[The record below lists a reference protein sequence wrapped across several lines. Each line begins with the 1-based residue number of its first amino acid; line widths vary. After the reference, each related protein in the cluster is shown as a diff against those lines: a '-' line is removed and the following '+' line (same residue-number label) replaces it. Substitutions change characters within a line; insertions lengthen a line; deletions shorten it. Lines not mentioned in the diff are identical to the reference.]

1 MDLWP
6 LIAGLGLFLFGMTQ
20 LEGGLKELAG
30 ERFRSLIRQYSSTPL
45 KGMFA
50 GAGATMV
57 LQSSSLVMVL
67 VLAFVG
73 AGVIDLRGALGVIY
87 GANLGTT
94 ATGWLVATL
103 GFKLD
108 LSRAAMAFI
117 GIGGIAAVLLPAGA
131 WRQFGRVTIGLG
143 LILLGLDQM
152 KDGVEAWAK
161 SVDVSPFSGHGRL
174 VLALCGLLLTAV
186 IQSSSG
192 TMMITLSALHGGIID
207 LPGAAALAV
216 GSNVGSTLTAVLG
229 SLGGSADKKRVAAG
243 HVLFNSIT
251 AVVALI
257 FLGPLLALVS
267 GVGDPLIALVL
278 FHSLFNVLG
287 ILLFLPFTRT
297 FASILEQ
304 RFALDPG
311 RAGRYISRV
320 EPTVV
325 EAALEALERET
336 QRALSMAMRLNKHAL
351 KLTVTPA
358 EAWQDHE
365 DEASGHRM
373 PYLERY
379 ERLKRLESEAIAFA
393 AKLQARALDPAQ
405 VERLHNLLQA
415 CRDAVLAAKGLKDV
429 REDLVRIRHQADAAI
444 ADPGSAMHAHAEELY
459 RGLQRLAPG
468 TDSALV
474 GEELERMRQ
483 RLRDHHRQVLET
495 IYAQAAKQNLGHAE
509 LSSLLNLNGAV
520 RRAHRALLRSVG
532 EFLLPASRV
541 EALGEAD

>member
-1 MDLWP
+1 MDFWP
-6 LIAGLGLFLFGMTQ
+6 LVAGLGLFLFGMTQ

-30 ERFRSLIRQYSSTPL
+30 ERFRSLIRHYSSTPL
-45 KGMFA
+45 KGIFA

-108 LSRAAMAFI
+108 LSRAAMGFI
-117 GIGGIAAVLLPAGA
+117 GLGGIGAVLLPAGA
-131 WRQFGRVTIGLG
+131 WRQLARVVIGLG

-161 SVDVSPFSGHGRL
+161 TVDVSPFSGYGRIA
-174 VLALCGLLLTAV
+174 LALIGLALTAL

-229 SLGGSADKKRVAAG
+229 SLGGSPDKKRVAAG
-243 HVLFNSIT
+243 HVLFNAVT
-251 AVVALI
+251 AVVALAL
-257 FLGPLLALVS
+257 LGPLLGLVS

-287 ILLFLPFTRT
+287 ILLFLPFTAR
-297 FASILEQ
+297 FAGLLQQ
-304 RFALDPG
+304 RFALDPR

-325 EAALEALERET
+325 EAALEALERES

-351 KLTVTPA
+351 RLAVQPA
-358 EAWQDHE
+358 DAWQDQE
-365 DEASGHRM
+365 DEHSGRRM
-373 PYLERY
+373 AYLDRY

-393 AKLQARALDPAQ
+393 ARLQAQPLTAEQAG
-405 VERLHNLLQA
+405 RLQQLLQA
-415 CRDAVLAAKGLKDV
+415 CREAVLAAKGLKDV
-429 REDLVRIRHQADAAI
+429 REDLVRIRHQADAAQ
-444 ADPGSAMHAHAEELY
+444 ADPGDAMHRHAEALY
-459 RGLQRLAPG
+459 SGLQRLTP
-468 TDSALV
+468 DSDPALV
-474 GEELERMRQ
+474 GEELERLRR
-483 RLRDHHRQVLET
+483 RLRNHHRTVLEG
-495 IYAQAAKQNLGHAE
+495 IYAQAADQSLGQAE

-520 RRAHRALLRSVG
+520 RRAHRALLRAVG
-532 EFLLPASRV
+532 ALLLPPGQNK
-541 EALGEAD
+541 ALGQAD